1 MKKTPA
7 PRRARPT
14 EMRSE
19 YRLDYAR
26 GKPNRFAA
34 QFGAGTIAI
43 TLDPDVAAVFT
54 SSKAVNA
61 LLRSVIAAVP
71 TRQRS
76 AG

>member
-1 MKKTPA
+1 MKRTPT
-7 PRRARPT
+7 PKRSRPT
-14 EMRSE
+14 AMRSE
-19 YRLDYAR
+19 YRLDYSR

-34 QFGAGTIAI
+34 RFGAGTIAI

-71 TRQRS
+71 TRRS